1 MAMELSKAG
10 ILEELGVELLGTKLS
25 AIDQAED
32 RDLFKQLM
40 EDLKQPIPESEIVN
54 TVEKAV
60 LLRQKLEI
68 SGYRASCLYPWWY
81 WWWYV
86 PTKKNFVKSLKMA

>member
-10 ILEELGVELLGTKLS
+10 IFSELGVELLGTKLS

-40 EDLKQPIPESEIVN
+40 EDLKQPLFQN
-54 TVEKAV
+54 
-60 LLRQKLEI
+60 LR
-68 SGYRASCLYPWWY
+68 
-81 WWWYV
+81 
-86 PTKKNFVKSLKMA
+86 